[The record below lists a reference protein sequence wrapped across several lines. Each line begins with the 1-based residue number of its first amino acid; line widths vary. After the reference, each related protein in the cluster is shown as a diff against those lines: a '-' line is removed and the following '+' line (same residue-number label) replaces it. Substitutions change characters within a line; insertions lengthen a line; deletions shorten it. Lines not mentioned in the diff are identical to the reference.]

1 MTGEAG
7 SHRSTMSL
15 LFTDIV
21 GSTQRW
27 ELVPEMRH
35 QVQQHFAALHASIS
49 QAGGRVFATMGD
61 GVAAAFTSADAA
73 VRAAIDA
80 QLAMADI
87 GLSVRIGI
95 HTGEVEP
102 VGDDFLGRSVN
113 RAARVMGL
121 AHGGQVLLSDVT
133 ARLVRSVTGDVGL
146 ADLGSHRLRDLA
158 EPERLWQVMHPD
170 LPTDFPP
177 PPGTDLR
184 PNNLPLHRSSLV
196 GRDADVC
203 AVANLLAQHRI
214 VTLTGAGG
222 VGKTRLAVQVAAET
236 TARFVHVA
244 FIELASVADAGDV
257 PGSIA
262 RGLGAGTPTDPL
274 RAAIALLAN
283 EQTLLIVDNC
293 EHVVDAAAEAID
305 VLTAECPALHVLAT
319 SREPLGIDGEHVK
332 QVRSLDPAT
341 TASELFRQRAT
352 AAGTDVGE
360 LDNAAIE
367 HICERLDGIPM
378 AIELAAARASTLGIP
393 AVTAALDDRFSLL
406 NGGRRR
412 AVDRHATM
420 RATIDWSYRLLP
432 SQAQRLLQRLAVFGN
447 GFELDAA
454 HHIGAT
460 LRMSANQVT
469 DEVASLVHR
478 SMLNAEPHPT
488 GVRYRLLET
497 MRAFVFERLDESGE
511 RLATQAALADWVATI
526 TDLSVDEP
534 VDAAAEQGALRL
546 ERESDNWRDAVIL
559 ATRLRDGTLA
569 ARLCGPPTA
578 LFLLGRHDLGE
589 HVAPLLELTA
599 ADPLGRRSVLCALAV
614 STAGSTSPAQL
625 HEWATEV
632 EALDALRPCGA
643 GGLIRWLAFAWEGD
657 FVTSTRLCEA
667 ASRDV
672 RFSHATRDLFVGIA
686 CLDHFSLT
694 DATDDS
700 FGLIERAIEVAARSD
715 VAFHRVTCLLG
726 AAWGLAD
733 TDSTRAL
740 QFVRQALEHIDRV
753 PALTRLTLPGSA
765 SRLLARLDPRV
776 AATGLL
782 EQLASAPTRRSFV
795 DVIPLVYATA
805 VLHRVGHP
813 LAGSAAAT
821 LSVSSIA
828 PYLSMMDF
836 VALARDAAANRLVSV
851 ADLESMIREALAE
864 IAGLPPAIERRA
876 CPDRRADAGA
886 D

>member
-1 MTGEAG
+1 MTGDAG

-27 ELVPEMRH
+27 ELVPEMRQ
-35 QVQQHFAALHASIS
+35 QVQQHFTALHASVGH
-49 QAGGRVFATMGD
+49 AGGRVFATMGD
-61 GVAAAFTSADAA
+61 GVAAAFISADAA

-95 HTGEVEP
+95 HTGEVEA

-121 AHGGQVLLSDVT
+121 AHGGQILLSDVT
-133 ARLVRSVTGDVGL
+133 ARLVRSATGEVDLV
-146 ADLGSHRLRDLA
+146 DLGSHRLRDLA
-158 EPERLWQVMHPD
+158 EPERLWQVVHSD
-170 LPTDFPP
+170 LPADFPP
-177 PPGTDLR
+177 PPSADLR
-184 PNNLPLHRSSLV
+184 SNNLPLQRSSLV
-196 GRDADVC
+196 GRAADVC
-203 AVANLLAQHRI
+203 AVADLVAQHRI
-214 VTLTGAGG
+214 VTLTGVGG
-222 VGKTRLAVQVAAET
+222 VGKTRLAVQVAGELT
-236 TARFVHVA
+236 TRFVNVA

-262 RGLGAGTPTDPL
+262 RSIGAGTATDPL
-274 RAAIALLAN
+274 RAAITLLGD

-352 AAGTDVGE
+352 AAGADGSD
-360 LDNAAIE
+360 LDDAAIE
-367 HICERLDGIPM
+367 HICERLDGIPL

-406 NGGRRR
+406 HGGRRR

-432 SQAQRLLQRLAVFGN
+432 LHAQRLLQRLTVFSN

-460 LRMSANQVT
+460 LRMSMNEVT
-469 DEVASLVHR
+469 DEVTSLVHR
-478 SMLNAEPHPT
+478 SMVNAEPQPN

-497 MRAFVFERLDESGE
+497 MRAFVLERLDESGE
-511 RLATQAALADWVATI
+511 RLAAQAALADWVATI

-534 VDAAAEQGALRL
+534 VDAAAERASLRL
-546 ERESDNWRDAVIL
+546 EREADNWRDAVIH
-559 ATRLRDGTLA
+559 AARVRDGALA

-589 HVAPLLELTA
+589 HVAPLLPLVT

-614 STAGSTSPAQL
+614 STSGSTPPRQL
-625 HEWATEV
+625 HEWAAEV

-643 GGLIRWLAFAWEGD
+643 GGLIRWLAYAWQGD

-667 ASRDV
+667 ASRDM
-672 RFSHATRDLFVGIA
+672 RFSQSTRDLFVGIA

-715 VAFHRVTCLLG
+715 VAFHRVACLLG

-733 TDSTRAL
+733 TDAAQAL
-740 QFVRQALEHIDRV
+740 QFVRQATEHIEDV

-765 SRLLARLDPRV
+765 SRLLARLDPRI
-776 AATGLL
+776 AAQGLL
-782 EQLASAPTRRSFV
+782 EQLACTPARRSFV
-795 DVIPLVYATA
+795 DAIPLVYATA

-813 LAGSAAAT
+813 LADSAAAA
-821 LSVSSIA
+821 LSLSSIA

-836 VALARDAAANRLVSV
+836 VALARDAAANRLVSL
-851 ADLESMIREALAE
+851 ADLDSMIREALAE
-864 IAGLPPAIERRA
+864 IAGLPPATERRA
-876 CPDRRADAGA
+876 HPDRRVAAGA